1 MIRIVRNVI
10 ESVKNL
16 KTYTAVVWNHRWWD
30 YGFQLDMIDKML
42 EDCENNWVKR
52 THYVGDKFTLG
63 RIKVV
68 RRYYKEYK
76 EEVCY
81 EEEDKKMMK
90 FMKAYTRLL
99 KRLWD

>member
-1 MIRIVRNVI
+1 MTRIVRNVI

-68 RRYYKEYK
+68 RRYYDEYK
-76 EEVCY
+76 NEICFIEERR
-81 EEEDKKMMK
+81 KLKK
-90 FMKAYTRLL
+90 FMKAYIKLL
-99 KRLWD
+99 PRLWD